1 MKLLLAFVL
10 LLSSTT
16 YSSAL
21 LGNLFG
27 GLFSKDKCPIKL
39 FKDPLF
45 DGVKLYAN
53 ADTFHPILQTLST
66 YAKSCHVKLHVKQAF
81 IKETKAQTT
90 IMLREQ
96 SALSFRLGEAIEI
109 ELYDRDDKVLC
120 NRLCL
125 EKDPSRLSGLPD
137 ARCFLRKLDDYA
149 EVRQDSQKPGIIM
162 KAMKSGETLVTLHD
176 KRKELQ
182 NVQCKKFEM

>member
-27 GLFSKDKCPIKL
+27 GLFSKDKCPVKL
-39 FKDPLF
+39 FKDASF
-45 DGVKLYAN
+45 DGITLYAN
-53 ADTFHPILQTLST
+53 ADTFHPILRTLST
-66 YAKSCHVKLHVKQAF
+66 YAKSCHVKLHVKQSF
-81 IKETKAQTT
+81 IKETTAQTT

-109 ELYDRDDKVLC
+109 ELHDRDGKVLC

-125 EKDPSRLSGLPD
+125 EKDSSRLSGLPD
-137 ARCFLRKLDDYA
+137 AKCFLRKLADYA
-149 EVRQDSQKPGIIM
+149 DVRQDAQKPGIIM
-162 KAMKSGETLVTLHD
+162 KAMKVGETLVTLHD
-176 KRKELQ
+176 QRKELQ
-182 NVQCKKFEM
+182 NVKCKKLQI